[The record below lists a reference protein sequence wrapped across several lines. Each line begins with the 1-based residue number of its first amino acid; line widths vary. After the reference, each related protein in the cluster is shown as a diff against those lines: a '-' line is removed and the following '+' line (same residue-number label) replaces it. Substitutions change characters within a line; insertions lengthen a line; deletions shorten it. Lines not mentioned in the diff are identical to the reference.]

1 MTNTPGMK
9 NIFSADEFSGRRVL
23 VTGGTKGAG
32 KAIADRFQ
40 QGGATVIITARSV
53 PMEKT
58 DNQFIQADVS
68 TAEGATKV
76 INEILNRFRGIDIMI
91 HNVGGS
97 SAPSGGF
104 ATVTDE
110 IWQQNL
116 NENLFPAVRLDRGL
130 LPSMIERGSG
140 VIIHISSI
148 QRSLPLYD
156 STLAYA
162 AAKAALT
169 NYSKALS
176 NEVSPKG
183 IRVVTVSP
191 GFIETD
197 AATRMIQ
204 RMADHEKSDYSAA
217 RQKLMDMLG
226 GIPLGR
232 PNRPAEVAEL
242 VAFLASERA
251 SAITG
256 SEFVID
262 GGTIPTV

>member
-1 MTNTPGMK
+1 MK
-9 NIFSADEFSGRRVL
+9 TSSTIPFDANEFSGQRVL
-23 VTGGTKGAG
+23 ITGGTKGAG
-32 KAIADRFQ
+32 KAIAERFRR
-40 QGGATVIITARSV
+40 GGATVIVTARSV
-53 PMEKT
+53 PEEET
-58 DNQFIQADVS
+58 DDHFIQADVS
-68 TAEGATKV
+68 TPEGTTKV
-76 INEILNRFRGIDIMI
+76 INEILERFHGVDIMI

-104 ATVTDE
+104 MTVTDE
-110 IWQQNL
+110 IWQQNF
-116 NENLFPAVRLDRGL
+116 NENLFPAVRLDRAL

-148 QRSLPLYD
+148 QRRLPLYD

-183 IRVVTVSP
+183 IRVNTVSP

-197 AATRMIQ
+197 AATRMIE
-204 RMADHEKSDYSAA
+204 RMADKDGSDYATA
-217 RQKLMDMLG
+217 RQKLMEMLG

-232 PNRPAEVAEL
+232 PNRPEEVAEL
-242 VAFLASERA
+242 VAFLASDRA
-251 SAITG
+251 SSITG
-256 SEFVID
+256 SEYVID

>member
-1 MTNTPGMK
+1 MTTSTKSTPDMG
-9 NIFSADEFSGRRVL
+9 EFKGKRVL

-32 KAIADRFQ
+32 KAIADRFLR
-40 QGGATVIITARSV
+40 GGGTVIITARSAS
-53 PMEKT
+53 EENT
-58 DNQFIQADVS
+58 GSHFIQADVS
-68 TAEGATKV
+68 TSEGTSKV
-76 INEILNRFRGIDIMI
+76 IREILDRFKGIDII
-91 HNVGGS
+91 VHNVGGS

-104 ATVTDE
+104 ITVTDE
-110 IWQQNL
+110 LWQQAI

-140 VIIHISSI
+140 VIVHVSSI
-148 QRSLPLYD
+148 QRALPLYD

-183 IRVVTVSP
+183 VRVVTVSP

-197 AATRMIQ
+197 AATRMIE
-204 RMADHEKSDYSAA
+204 RMAEKDNSDYATA

-232 PNRPAEVAEL
+232 PNRPDEVAEL
-242 VAFLASERA
+242 VAFIASDRA

-256 SEFVID
+256 TEVVID

>member
-1 MTNTPGMK
+1 MTASTK
-9 NIFSADEFSGRRVL
+9 NPDQREFKGKGVL
-23 VTGGTKGAG
+23 VTGGTKGTG
-32 KAIADRFQ
+32 KAIADRFL
-40 QGGATVIITARSV
+40 QGGASVVIAARSAPV
-53 PMEKT
+53 ENT
-58 DNQFIQADVS
+58 AAHFIKADVS
-68 TAEGATKV
+68 TAEGTATVVREVLAKLKGV
-76 INEILNRFRGIDIMI
+76 DIVV

-104 ATVTDE
+104 ITVTDE
-110 IWQQNL
+110 LWQQAI
-116 NENLFPAVRLDRGL
+116 NENLFPAVRLDRAL

-148 QRSLPLYD
+148 QRALPLYD

-169 NYSKALS
+169 NYSKALA
-176 NEVSPKG
+176 NEVSSKG
-183 IRVVTVSP
+183 IRVLTVSP

-204 RMADHEKSDYSAA
+204 RMAEGAGSDYAVA

-232 PNRPAEVAEL
+232 PNRPDEVAEL
-242 VAFLASERA
+242 VAFAASDRA
-251 SAITG
+251 SAMTG
-256 SEFVID
+256 TEIVID

>member
-1 MTNTPGMK
+1 MTTSSTP
-9 NIFSADEFSGRRVL
+9 IPDRSEFSGKRVL

-32 KAIADRFQ
+32 KAIADRFLRA
-40 QGGATVIITARSV
+40 GATVIVTARS
-53 PMEKT
+53 EAQLKT
-58 DNQFIQADVS
+58 ESHFIQADVS
-68 TAEGATKV
+68 TSEGTAKV
-76 INEILNRFRGIDIMI
+76 IREILDRFKGVDIII

-104 ATVTDE
+104 ITVTDE
-110 IWQQNL
+110 LWQQAI
-116 NENLFPAVRLDRGL
+116 NENLLPAVRLDRGL

-140 VIIHISSI
+140 VIIHVSSI
-148 QRSLPLYD
+148 QRTLPLYD

-183 IRVVTVSP
+183 VRVVTVSP

-197 AATRMIQ
+197 AATRMIE
-204 RMADHEKSDYSAA
+204 RMAEKDKSDYATA

-232 PNRPAEVAEL
+232 PNRPEEVAEL
-242 VAFLASERA
+242 VAFVASERA
-251 SAITG
+251 SSITG
-256 SEFVID
+256 TEFVID
-262 GGTIPTV
+262 GGTIPTI

>member
-1 MTNTPGMK
+1 MTASSKSHPDTG
-9 NIFSADEFSGRRVL
+9 EFTGKRIV

-32 KAIADRFQ
+32 KAIAERFLL
-40 QGGATVIITARSV
+40 GGGTVIVTARSA
-53 PMEKT
+53 PHEKT
-58 DNQFIQADVS
+58 DSHFIQADLS
-68 TAEGATKV
+68 TSEGTTGV
-76 INEILNRFRGIDIMI
+76 IREVLDRFRGLDVIV

-110 IWQQNL
+110 LWQQAID
-116 NENLFPAVRLDRGL
+116 ENLFPAVRLDRGL

-148 QRSLPLYD
+148 QRRLPLYD

-204 RMADHEKSDYSAA
+204 RMAEKDRSDYAAA
-217 RQKLMDMLG
+217 RLKLMDMLG

-232 PNRPAEVAEL
+232 PNRPDEVAEL
-242 VAFLASERA
+242 VAFVASDKA

-256 SEFVID
+256 TEFVID

>member
-1 MTNTPGMK
+1 MTTSSKTPLDA
-9 NIFSADEFSGRRVL
+9 NEFAGKRVL

-40 QGGATVIITARSV
+40 QGGATVIITARSA
-53 PMEKT
+53 PTEKA
-58 DNQFIQADVS
+58 DNHFIQADVS
-68 TAEGATKV
+68 TVEGTTKV
-76 INEILNRFRGIDIMI
+76 INEILNRFQGIDIII

-104 ATVTDE
+104 VTVTDE
-110 IWQQNL
+110 IWQQNI

-148 QRSLPLYD
+148 QGRLPLYD

-183 IRVVTVSP
+183 IRVVAVSP
-191 GFIETD
+191 GFIETG

-204 RMADHEKSDYSAA
+204 RMADEDKSDYAAA

-232 PNRPAEVAEL
+232 PNRPDEVAEL
-242 VAFLASERA
+242 VSVSR
-251 SAITG
+251 I
-256 SEFVID
+256 
-262 GGTIPTV
+262 

>member
-1 MTNTPGMK
+1 MPASNRRANDRG
-9 NIFSADEFSGRRVL
+9 EFKDKRVL

-32 KAIADRFQ
+32 KAIADRFL
-40 QGGATVIITARSV
+40 QGGATVAITARSA
-53 PMEKT
+53 PTEKT
-58 DNQFIQADVS
+58 
-68 TAEGATKV
+68 
-76 INEILNRFRGIDIMI
+76 
-91 HNVGGS
+91 
-97 SAPSGGF
+97 
-104 ATVTDE
+104 
-110 IWQQNL
+110 
-116 NENLFPAVRLDRGL
+116 RLDRGL

-140 VIIHISSI
+140 VIVHISSI
-148 QRSLPLYD
+148 QRTLPLYD

-169 NYSKALS
+169 NYSKALA

-183 IRVVTVSP
+183 IRVLTVSP

-204 RMADHEKSDYSAA
+204 RMADKDKGDYTTA

-232 PNRPAEVAEL
+232 PNRPEEVAEL
-242 VAFLASERA
+242 VAFAASDRA

-256 SEFVID
+256 TEIVID

>member
-1 MTNTPGMK
+1 MPASNTTTHAPG
-9 NIFSADEFSGRRVL
+9 EFEGKRVL
-23 VTGGTKGAG
+23 VTGATKGAG
-32 KAIADRFQ
+32 KAIADRFL
-40 QGGATVIITARSV
+40 QGGGMVVITARSS
-53 PMEKT
+53 PGENT
-58 DNQFIQADVS
+58 PAHFIQSDVS
-68 TAEGATKV
+68 TPEGTAHV
-76 INEILNRFRGIDIMI
+76 IHEMLSRFEGVDII
-91 HNVGGS
+91 VHNVGGS

-104 ATVTDE
+104 MTVTDE
-110 IWQQNL
+110 LWQQAID
-116 NENLFPAVRLDRGL
+116 ENLYPAVRLDRGL

-140 VIIHISSI
+140 VIVHISSI
-148 QRSLPLYD
+148 QRTLPLYD

-169 NYSKALS
+169 NYSKALA

-183 IRVVTVSP
+183 IRVLTVSP

-204 RMADHEKSDYSAA
+204 RMADKDKSNYTTA

-232 PNRPAEVAEL
+232 PNRPEEVAEL
-242 VAFLASERA
+242 VAFAASNRA

-256 SEFVID
+256 TEIVID

>member
-1 MTNTPGMK
+1 MTASSTNT
-9 NIFSADEFSGRRVL
+9 NDASEFKGKRVL

-32 KAIADRFQ
+32 KAIADRFLK
-40 QGGATVIITARSV
+40 GGATVAITARSA
-53 PMEKT
+53 PAENT
-58 DNQFIQADVS
+58 AAHFIQADVS
-68 TAEGATKV
+68 TSEGTAHV
-76 INEILNRFRGIDIMI
+76 IDEMLSRFKGVDIVV

-104 ATVTDE
+104 QTVTDE
-110 IWQQNL
+110 LWQQAI
-116 NENLFPAVRLDRGL
+116 NENLYPAIRLDRGL
-130 LPSMIERGSG
+130 LPSMIEQGAG
-140 VIIHISSI
+140 VIVHISSI
-148 QRSLPLYD
+148 QRTMPLYD

-183 IRVVTVSP
+183 IRVLSVSP

-204 RMADHEKSDYSAA
+204 RMAEKDNSDYITA

-232 PNRPAEVAEL
+232 PNQPAEVAEL
-242 VAFLASERA
+242 VAFVASDRA

-256 SEFVID
+256 TEIVID

>member
-1 MTNTPGMK
+1 MTQSTTNT
-9 NIFSADEFSGRRVL
+9 NESAEFKGKRVL

-32 KAIADRFQ
+32 KAIADRFLK
-40 QGGATVIITARSV
+40 GGATVAITARSA
-53 PMEKT
+53 PAE
-58 DNQFIQADVS
+58 DSAALFIQADVS
-68 TAEGATKV
+68 TSEGAARV
-76 INEILNRFRGIDIMI
+76 IGEVLTRLKGVDIVV

-104 ATVTDE
+104 QTVTDE
-110 IWQQNL
+110 LWQQAID
-116 NENLFPAVRLDRGL
+116 ENLYPAVRLDRGL
-130 LPSMIERGSG
+130 LPSMIEQGSG
-140 VIIHISSI
+140 VIVHISSI
-148 QRSLPLYD
+148 QRTMTLYD

-169 NYSKALS
+169 TYSKALS

-183 IRVVTVSP
+183 IRVLTVSP

-204 RMADHEKSDYSAA
+204 RMAEKDKSDYAAA

-232 PNRPAEVAEL
+232 PNQPTEVAEL
-242 VAFLASERA
+242 VAFAASDRA

-256 SEFVID
+256 TEIVID

>member
-1 MTNTPGMK
+1 MNTHHTTLLASEFTNK
-9 NIFSADEFSGRRVL
+9 RVL
-23 VTGGTKGAG
+23 VTGGTKGTG
-32 KAIADRFQ
+32 KAMADRFL
-40 QGGATVIITARSV
+40 QGGAKVIITARSA
-53 PMEKT
+53 PEEKAHH
-58 DNQFIQADVS
+58 FIQADVS
-68 TAEGATKV
+68 TEEGTTMVAR
-76 INEILNRFRGIDIMI
+76 EIFDRFGGIDII
-91 HNVGGS
+91 VHNVGGS

-110 IWQQNL
+110 FWQQAI
-116 NENLFPAVRLDRGL
+116 NENLFPAVRLDREL
-130 LPSMIERGSG
+130 LPSMIERRTG

-148 QRSLPLYD
+148 QRTMPLYD

-183 IRVVTVSP
+183 IRVVAVSP

-197 AATRMIQ
+197 AATRMLQ
-204 RMADHEKSDYSAA
+204 RMADKDQSDYEAA
-217 RQKLMDMLG
+217 REKLMGMLG

-232 PNRPAEVAEL
+232 PNRPDEVAEL
-242 VAFLASERA
+242 VAFLASDKA

-262 GGTIPTV
+262 GGTLPTV

>member
-1 MTNTPGMK
+1 MTHDAN
-9 NIFSADEFSGRRVL
+9 EFRGKRVL
-23 VTGGTKGAG
+23 VTGGTKGIG
-32 KAIADRFQ
+32 GAISDHFRR
-40 QGGATVIITARSV
+40 GGATVIVTARSA
-53 PMEKT
+53 PPEKA
-58 DNQFIQADVS
+58 DNHFVQADVS
-68 TAEGATKV
+68 TAEGATRV
-76 INEILNRFRGIDIMI
+76 INEILNAFQGIDII
-91 HNVGGS
+91 VHNVGGS

-104 ATVTDE
+104 MTVTDE
-110 IWQQNL
+110 IWQKTI

-130 LPSMIERGSG
+130 LPSMIKQGSG

-148 QRSLPLYD
+148 QRTLPLYD

-162 AAKAALT
+162 TAKAALT
-169 NYSKALS
+169 NYSKSLS

-191 GFIETD
+191 GFTETD
-197 AATRMIQ
+197 AAARMIQ
-204 RMADHEKSDYSAA
+204 RMADHDRSDYTAS
-217 RQKLMDMLG
+217 RQKLMDMIG

-232 PNRPAEVAEL
+232 PNRPDEVAEL

>member
-1 MTNTPGMK
+1 MPPSVDRN
-9 NIFSADEFSGRRVL
+9 EFRGKRVL

-32 KAIADRFQ
+32 KAITERFQ
-40 QGGATVIITARSV
+40 EGGATVIVTARTRPETPVGSH
-53 PMEKT
+53 
-58 DNQFIQADVS
+58 FLRADVS
-68 TAEGATKV
+68 KSEGTTEV
-76 INEILNRFRGIDIMI
+76 VREILQRFGGVDIVV

-110 IWQQNL
+110 FWQQAL
-116 NENLFPAVRLDRGL
+116 DENLLPAVRLDRGL
-130 LPSMIERGSG
+130 LPSMIARGSG
-140 VIIHISSI
+140 VVIHISSI
-148 QRSLPLYD
+148 QRRLPLFD

-176 NEVSPKG
+176 NEVSPRG
-183 IRVVTVSP
+183 IRVNTVSP

-197 AATRMIQ
+197 AASRMIE
-204 RMADHEKSDYSAA
+204 RMAEGDGTDYATA
-217 RQKLMDMLG
+217 REKLMGMLG

-232 PNRPAEVAEL
+232 PNRPEEVAEL
-242 VAFLASERA
+242 VAFLASDKA

-256 SEFVID
+256 AEYVVD

>member
-1 MTNTPGMK
+1 MTVSTTNT
-9 NIFSADEFSGRRVL
+9 NEIADFKGKRVL

-32 KAIADRFQ
+32 KAIADRFLK
-40 QGGATVIITARSV
+40 GGATLAITARSA
-53 PMEKT
+53 PAE
-58 DNQFIQADVS
+58 NSAAHFIQADVS
-68 TAEGATKV
+68 TSEGTTHV
-76 INEILNRFRGIDIMI
+76 IREMLDRFKGVDIMV

-104 ATVTDE
+104 ITVTDE
-110 IWQQNL
+110 LWQQAI
-116 NENLFPAVRLDRGL
+116 NENLYPAVRLDRGL
-130 LPSMIERGSG
+130 LPAMIEQRSG
-140 VIIHISSI
+140 VIIHVSSI
-148 QRSLPLYD
+148 QRTMPLYD

-169 NYSKALS
+169 NYSKGLA

-183 IRVVTVSP
+183 IRVLTVSP

-204 RMADHEKSDYSAA
+204 RMADKDKSDYTAA
-217 RQKLMDMLG
+217 RLKLMDMLG

-232 PNRPAEVAEL
+232 PNRPEEVAEL
-242 VAFLASERA
+242 VAFAASDRA

-256 SEFVID
+256 TEIVID

>member
-1 MTNTPGMK
+1 MTKSTQSTPG
-9 NIFSADEFSGRRVL
+9 IGEFNGKRVL

-32 KAIADRFQ
+32 KATADRFLR
-40 QGGATVIITARSV
+40 GGATVIITARSA
-53 PMEKT
+53 PEEKT
-58 DNQFIQADVS
+58 ASHFIQADRS
-68 TAEGATKV
+68 TSEGTAKV
-76 INEILNRFRGIDIMI
+76 IGVIQERFKGIDVIV

-104 ATVTDE
+104 ITVTDE
-110 IWQQNL
+110 LWQQAM

-140 VIIHISSI
+140 VIIHVSSI
-148 QRSLPLYD
+148 QRTLPLYD

-183 IRVVTVSP
+183 VRVVTVSP

-204 RMADHEKSDYSAA
+204 RMAGKDKSDAVTA

-232 PNRPAEVAEL
+232 PNRPDEVAEL
-242 VAFLASERA
+242 VAFVASDRA
-251 SAITG
+251 ASITG
-256 SEFVID
+256 TEFVID

>member
-1 MTNTPGMK
+1 MTTSSNSTPDP
-9 NIFSADEFSGRRVL
+9 NEFNGKRVL

-32 KAIADRFQ
+32 KAIAERFQ
-40 QGGATVIITARSV
+40 RGGATVIITARSA
-53 PMEKT
+53 PEEKN
-58 DNQFIQADVS
+58 DNHFIQADVS
-68 TAEGATKV
+68 TPEGTAKV
-76 INEILNRFRGIDIMI
+76 INEILERFHGIDIII

-104 ATVTDE
+104 ITVTDE
-110 IWQQNL
+110 IWQQNF

-140 VIIHISSI
+140 VIIHVSSI
-148 QRSLPLYD
+148 QGTLPLYD

-169 NYSKALS
+169 NYSKAIS

-183 IRVVTVSP
+183 IRVNTVSP

-197 AATRMIQ
+197 AATRMIE
-204 RMADHEKSDYSAA
+204 RMADKDKSDYATA

-232 PNRPAEVAEL
+232 PNRPEEVAEL
-242 VAFLASERA
+242 VAFLASDRA

-256 SEFVID
+256 SEYVID
-262 GGTIPTV
+262 GGTIPTI

>member
-1 MTNTPGMK
+1 MTAREEPAPNAT
-9 NIFSADEFSGRRVL
+9 EFSGKRVL

-32 KAIADRFQ
+32 KAIAERFQ
-40 QGGATVIITARSV
+40 RGGATVIIAARSA
-53 PMEKT
+53 PDGRT
-58 DNQFIQADVS
+58 DSHFIQADVS
-68 TAEGATKV
+68 TPEGTSKV
-76 INEILNRFRGIDIMI
+76 IDEILKHFHGIDIII

-104 ATVTDE
+104 VTVTDE
-110 IWQQNL
+110 IWQQNI

-130 LPSMIERGSG
+130 LPSMIEQGSG

-148 QRSLPLYD
+148 QSRLPLYD

-183 IRVVTVSP
+183 IRVNTVSP

-204 RMADHEKSDYSAA
+204 RMADKDKSDYAKA

-232 PNRPAEVAEL
+232 PNRPDEVAEL
-242 VAFLASERA
+242 VAFLASNRA

-256 SEFVID
+256 SVFVID